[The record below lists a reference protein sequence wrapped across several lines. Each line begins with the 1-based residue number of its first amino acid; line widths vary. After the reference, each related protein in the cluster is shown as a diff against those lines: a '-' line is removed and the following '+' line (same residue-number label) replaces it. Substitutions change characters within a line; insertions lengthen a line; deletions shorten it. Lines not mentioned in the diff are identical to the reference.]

1 MTKDEL
7 HTQLEQVK
15 SKAKD
20 STILTVSDFI
30 SVYGDNQTRMI
41 GQIETDRA
49 DVLATAYNLELVKDT
64 DNYTFT
70 RKG

>member
-7 HTQLEQVK
+7 HLQLEQVK
-15 SKAKD
+15 SKTKD
-20 STILTVSDFI
+20 STVLTVSDFI

-41 GQIETDRA
+41 GDNESCRA
-49 DVLATAYNLELVKDT
+49 DVLATAYNLNLVKDT